1 MLLCFAATTAAAVT
15 PPPDPDPQV
24 PSLDAILRG
33 HPGLAPLLE
42 DAEALRLQV
51 LLGTLEE
58 GSGGPRLVQQGFR
71 ADAEYTYPAST
82 IKLCAAVAALQELE
96 RLRRKTGLAVDAD
109 TPLVF
114 HPLFDDEVLER
125 HDPDN
130 RSGQRITVRQEIR
143 ELFLVSDNTAFNRL
157 YELVGPAALNRSM
170 HRAGLPSTHI
180 VHRLSEARSPEEQL
194 RLPRIDLAGDGFVHT
209 LPRRVDPPPPTAK
222 AVPGL
227 RVGRGYLT
235 HGASGPRRVDGPMD
249 FATKNRMSL
258 RDLQRA
264 LAMVVRP
271 DLGALG
277 GPGFGLTDDQ
287 GALLLEPMYQLPRES
302 KNPVYD
308 PTEYTDQ
315 WVKFLLPG
323 LERVLPKSRLRIYN
337 KIGRAYGFSTENAY
351 VVDTETGRGFFLA
364 ATIYTNRDGILN
376 DDRYEYEQVAD
387 PFFADLGEAVA
398 RALWPDRFLQT
409 DAPR

>member
-1 MLLCFAATTAAAVT
+1 MLLCFAAATAAAVT

-71 ADAEYTYPAST
+71 VDAEYTYPAST
-82 IKLCAAVAALQELE
+82 IKLCASVAALQELE

-114 HPLFDDEVLER
+114 HPLFDDEALER

-130 RSGQRITVRQEIR
+130 RSGQRITVRHEIR

-209 LPRRVDPPPPTAK
+209 LPRRVDPP
-222 AVPGL
+222 
-227 RVGRGYLT
+227 
-235 HGASGPRRVDGPMD
+235 
-249 FATKNRMSL
+249 
-258 RDLQRA
+258 
-264 LAMVVRP
+264 
-271 DLGALG
+271 
-277 GPGFGLTDDQ
+277 
-287 GALLLEPMYQLPRES
+287 
-302 KNPVYD
+302 
-308 PTEYTDQ
+308 
-315 WVKFLLPG
+315 
-323 LERVLPKSRLRIYN
+323 
-337 KIGRAYGFSTENAY
+337 
-351 VVDTETGRGFFLA
+351 
-364 ATIYTNRDGILN
+364 
-376 DDRYEYEQVAD
+376 
-387 PFFADLGEAVA
+387 
-398 RALWPDRFLQT
+398 
-409 DAPR
+409 

>member
-1 MLLCFAATTAAAVT
+1 
-15 PPPDPDPQV
+15 
-24 PSLDAILRG
+24 
-33 HPGLAPLLE
+33 
-42 DAEALRLQV
+42 
-51 LLGTLEE
+51 
-58 GSGGPRLVQQGFR
+58 
-71 ADAEYTYPAST
+71 
-82 IKLCAAVAALQELE
+82 
-96 RLRRKTGLAVDAD
+96 
-109 TPLVF
+109 
-114 HPLFDDEVLER
+114 
-125 HDPDN
+125 
-130 RSGQRITVRQEIR
+130 
-143 ELFLVSDNTAFNRL
+143 
-157 YELVGPAALNRSM
+157 
-170 HRAGLPSTHI
+170 
-180 VHRLSEARSPEEQL
+180 SEARSPEEQL

-209 LPRRVDPPPPTAK
+209 LPRRVDPPHPTAK

-235 HGASGPRRVDGPMD
+235 HGDGGPRRVDGPMD

-287 GALLLEPMYQLPRES
+287 RALLLEPMYQLPRES

-308 PTEYTDQ
+308 PAEYTDQ

-398 RALWPDRFLQT
+398 RALWPDRSLQT